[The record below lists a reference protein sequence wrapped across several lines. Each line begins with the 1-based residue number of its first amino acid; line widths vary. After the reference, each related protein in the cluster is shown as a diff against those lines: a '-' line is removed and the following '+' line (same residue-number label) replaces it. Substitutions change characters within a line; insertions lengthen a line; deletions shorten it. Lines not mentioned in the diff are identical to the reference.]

1 MNTNIK
7 ATNMELTGAIS
18 DYIKKR
24 LTGIEKFVKVGER
37 VIAYI
42 EVGKTT
48 NHHKQGDV
56 FMAEFNIE
64 IGGTKF
70 YTVSEKEDLYV
81 AIDEAKG
88 EIVRQITNNK
98 DRKQTLYKRGAK
110 SIKKMLKG
118 ISDRNPFTSKY

>member
-7 ATNMELTGAIS
+7 ATNMELTSAIT
-18 DYIKKR
+18 DYVNKR
-24 LTGIEKFVKVGER
+24 LSSIEKFIKVGEK

-56 FMAEFNIE
+56 FRAEFNIE
-64 IGGTKF
+64 IGGIKF
-70 YTVSEKEDLYV
+70 YTISEKEDLYE
-81 AIDEAKG
+81 AIDDAKG
-88 EIVRQITNNK
+88 EIVRQIASNK
-98 DRKQTLYKRGAK
+98 DRRQTLFKRGAT
-110 SIKKMLKG
+110 SVKKMLKG